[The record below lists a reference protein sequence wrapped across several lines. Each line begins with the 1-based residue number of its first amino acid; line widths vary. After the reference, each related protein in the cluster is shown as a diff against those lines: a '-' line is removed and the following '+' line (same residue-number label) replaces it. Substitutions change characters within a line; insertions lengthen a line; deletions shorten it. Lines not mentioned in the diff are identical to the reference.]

1 MQILNL
7 TPAAKTQHCGDF
19 RGDFHEESCVPAD
32 AIFLLGYFD
41 GVHIG
46 HQALI
51 DEAHT
56 LASCES
62 AAGHPIVI
70 WTFEHMPKASA
81 DSGLLTTK
89 QEKCLVLSSLGADYI
104 IFEDFDAL
112 RSLDGESFFIRHIA
126 SHSPY
131 AVICGYDYRFGRM
144 ASCGPDDLAK
154 FASDAGIRSKTI
166 SSRTLSGE
174 VVSSTLIRTLIS
186 EGDMRK
192 AADLLGRRYSFSSE
206 VIHGKELGRTIGR
219 PTINQRFP
227 ADKVSPRHGVYSC
240 TASFTSDGRDYTF
253 GGVCNIGYRPTVNN
267 NENDITVET
276 YIIGFSGDLY
286 GKDVK
291 ISFAE
296 YLRGETKFSS
306 VSELAEQIAKDEK
319 DAKMSLGL

>member
-7 TPAAKTQHCGDF
+7 TPNAGTQQHGGF
-19 RGDFHEESCVPAD
+19 REGSCVPAD

-51 DEAHT
+51 DEARI
-56 LASCES
+56 LAAE
-62 AAGHPIVI
+62 GTNVKRPIVI
-70 WTFEHMPKASA
+70 WTFEHLPKASA

-89 QEKCLVLSSLGADYI
+89 NEKCAVLSSLGADHI

-126 SHSPY
+126 LHSPH
-131 AVICGYDYRFGRM
+131 AVICGYDFRFGRM
-144 ASCGPDDLAK
+144 ASCGPDDLTK

-166 SSRTLSGE
+166 SSRTLGGE
-174 VVSSTLIRTLIS
+174 VISSTLIRSLIS
-186 EGDMRK
+186 GGDMQK
-192 AADLLGRRYSFSSE
+192 TADLLGRRYSFTAE
-206 VIHGKELGRTIGR
+206 VIHGKELGRTIGH

-227 ADKVSPRHGVYSC
+227 AEKVSPLHGVYSC
-240 TASFTSDGRDYTF
+240 TAEFTLDGKDYSL
-253 GGVCNIGYRPTVNN
+253 GGVCNIGHRPTVND
-267 NENDITVET
+267 NESDITVET
-276 YIIGFSGDLY
+276 YIIGFSGNLY
-286 GKDVK
+286 GTDVK

-306 VSELAEQIAKDEK
+306 VSELADQIAKDEK
-319 DAKMSLGL
+319 DAKISLGLQ